1 MSLCI
6 IIANIPNKSSLKE
19 KKTRDSVNKDW
30 WSLLWKCHLFQMFT
44 RGGAFLLLRNASAVV
59 PNTPHQ
65 LRFALKGIRDISM
78 WDELPPITSLQRW
91 CDIVATLAHYYNVM
105 GDMVRMLCI
114 RRNSTAGIRSP
125 QMSGLIRRSTIKVI
139 ELRLPVRGDAG
150 SGVGGRPEGGHLQSL
165 LPLFLNLKWH

>member
-1 MSLCI
+1 
-6 IIANIPNKSSLKE
+6 
-19 KKTRDSVNKDW
+19 
-30 WSLLWKCHLFQMFT
+30 MFT

-59 PNTPHQ
+59 SAPNAPHR

-125 QMSGLIRRSTIKVI
+125 QMSWLIRRSIIKVI

-150 SGVGGRPEGGHLQSL
+150 SSVGGWPEGGTYNPFSL
-165 LPLFLNLKWH
+165 YSSTSSDISTSCTPANSWSHTAGRISASLSASDFRI